1 MSTKSSS
8 GVQKRHPIQ
17 LENPLLPDRLNHRL
31 DQLDRAATRLMAR
44 YGLQLLSISMGLVFV
59 WFGALKLQSGVS
71 PAEPLIRDTLDFLP
85 ASLINPLIML
95 LAVWEVA
102 IGIGFLTGKAK
113 RIVLILLLMQM
124 VGAMSPLIFAPE
136 RLWESFPLV
145 WTLEGQYVFKDII
158 LISAGL
164 VIGAT
169 NRGGGLS
176 VRRQI
181 RRLQPMLYRSRSE
194 ASNRLTRE

>member
-1 MSTKSSS
+1 MNTKSTSEL
-8 GVQKRHPIQ
+8 QKRQSIQ
-17 LENPLLPDRLNHRL
+17 LETPFLSNRLNSRL
-31 DQLDRAATRLMAR
+31 DQLDRAATGLMAQYDLR
-44 YGLQLLSISMGLVFV
+44 LLSVSMGLVFA

-85 ASLINPLIML
+85 GSLIDPLIML

-102 IGIGFLTGKAK
+102 IGIGFLSGKAK

-124 VGAMSPLIFAPE
+124 GGAMSPLILSPD
-136 RLWESFPLV
+136 RLWETFPLV

-176 VRRQI
+176 AKRPRD
-181 RRLQPMLYRSRSE
+181 L
-194 ASNRLTRE
+194 

>member
-1 MSTKSSS
+1 
-8 GVQKRHPIQ
+8 VQSQRNNKPTQ
-17 LENPLLPDRLNHRL
+17 LEGVLPRRFNHRL

-44 YGLQLLSISMGLVFV
+44 YGLHLLSISMGLVFV
-59 WFGALKLQSGVS
+59 WFGALKLVGMS

-85 ASLINPLIML
+85 NTLVRLLILL
-95 LAVWEVA
+95 LAIWEVA
-102 IGIGFLTGKAK
+102 IGIGFLSGKAK
-113 RIVLILLLMQM
+113 RVVLIMLLMQM
-124 VGAMSPLIFAPE
+124 AGAMSPLALAPE
-136 RLWESFPLV
+136 RLWETFPLV

-176 VRRQI
+176 TKRPI
-181 RRLQPMLYRSRSE
+181 HSRKSIKGV
-194 ASNRLTRE
+194 